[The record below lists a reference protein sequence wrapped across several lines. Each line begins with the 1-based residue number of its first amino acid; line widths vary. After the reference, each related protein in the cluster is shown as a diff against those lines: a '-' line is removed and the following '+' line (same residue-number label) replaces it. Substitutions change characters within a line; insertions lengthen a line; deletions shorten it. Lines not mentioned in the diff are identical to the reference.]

1 MTGER
6 LLGVFRRRKEPQIT
20 MPCKVSASMFESE
33 RTLIYQDADGNEV
46 VGWADSTEVTTEIN
60 PIPGE
65 QVEGRVVVHFVKE
78 EGDRV
83 LVDVPQQV
91 LAGHRRMYVPR
102 DVLRTEE

>member
-1 MTGER
+1 MKEG

-20 MPCKVSASMFESE
+20 MPCKVSASILEDE
-33 RTLIYQDADGNEV
+33 RTLIYQDADENEI
-46 VGWADSTEVTTEIN
+46 VGWADSTEVTTERD
-60 PIPGE
+60 PVPGE
-65 QVEGRVVVHFVKE
+65 QVEGRVVVHVVKE

-91 LAGHRRMYVPR
+91 LAGHRRMYIPR

>member
-1 MTGER
+1 
-6 LLGVFRRRKEPQIT
+6 
-20 MPCKVSASMFESE
+20 VSASIFKDE
-33 RTLIYQDADGNEV
+33 RTLVYQDADGNEV

-91 LAGHRRMYVPR
+91 LAGHRRMYIPR

>member
-1 MTGER
+1 
-6 LLGVFRRRKEPQIT
+6 
-20 MPCKVSASMFESE
+20 MPCKVSASTFKDE
-33 RTLIYQDADGNEV
+33 RTLVYQDADGNKV
-46 VGWADSTEVTTEIN
+46 VGWADSTEVTTEMN

-91 LAGHRRMYVPR
+91 LAGHRRMYIPR